1 MIGEGGDRRFH
12 PWGGHQNRPF
22 REWDYMIPYMVGQLA
37 SNSSYLTRG
46 LVKYVHGRGYF
57 RAVPS
62 QNSDEFVTSPTSRI
76 VERVCKG
83 MGYVGPKFGTHVP
96 DRGAVEYLN
105 LLILERLSRKLD
117 ASCTL
122 VMLC

>member
-1 MIGEGGDRRFH
+1 MKRKLSPPEKKKIRCLLRCE
-12 PWGGHQNRPF
+12 
-22 REWDYMIPYMVGQLA
+22 RE
-37 SNSSYLTRG
+37 
-46 LVKYVHGRGYF
+46 
-57 RAVPS
+57 
-62 QNSDEFVTSPTSRI
+62 
-76 VERVCKG
+76 CKG
-83 MGYVGPKFGTHVP
+83 SGYVGPKFGTHVP